1 MKILNLEC
9 NLLSLMQ
16 VLDLKRTMEDRS
28 RWFPHLK
35 KALETLHWTYTA
47 FISQLDRS
55 SYLTAK
61 AGSIAKLLHGLLA
74 YYSLSQN
81 CAKIL

>member
-9 NLLSLMQ
+9 NSFKFNASFGSQ
-16 VLDLKRTMEDRS
+16 KNNGRS

-35 KALETLHWTYTA
+35 KALETLYWTYTA
-47 FISQLDRS
+47 FISQFDKS
-55 SYLTAK
+55 SYLNAK

-81 CAKIL
+81 CAIIL